1 MSDVVIKL
9 SAVDAASGVLER
21 VAQNVRGVGQAA
33 SAQHG
38 AFGALEQVA
47 VGALRQIGAAAVN
60 LATTGL
66 AALGDQLRSS
76 IDVAA
81 TFESALYKF
90 QAVAG
95 DSLTKV
101 GLSFDDVK
109 AKALELGSSTQFSAQ
124 QALDAMTE
132 LLKGGVNV
140 KEVMTGATDATLAL
154 AAAAQLDLANAATI
168 VAKQLGVWGET
179 GVTAAN
185 VADLLASAANASTV
199 DVEEL
204 ALGLANVGGSAKVAG
219 LSFQETVQTMALIAP
234 SFSSAAD
241 AGTSLKTFLQRLIP
255 TTKDATRMMV
265 ELGLATEDG
274 KSKFFDAKG
283 NFIGM
288 EAAARL
294 LHDATKNLSEE
305 QKFLALN
312 TIFGTDAIRAA
323 AAISVAGAVGY
334 NEMGQAMRDAGG
346 AAQAAAIMQQG
357 YKFTLDQFNAAVET
371 LQITVG
377 SALLP
382 HLTRLV
388 AAAAEG
394 VNVFTSWVSGI
405 LNAADPVAA
414 LAAQIGLVG
423 VTTGSVQQMI
433 TDAATVIFATWNS
446 LSAALAPSTQT
457 AWSAVQQAVRF
468 ATALVTQIWNTHGAD
483 ILAFAKRTWEGI
495 MSVVTEAARFIQ
507 AVIETLV
514 TAVQWVWRNFGSE
527 ITAVVQFA
535 WNQIKTSTETVLA
548 ALRGLFEAGTAT
560 LRSDWS
566 AVWNAV
572 QSTVQ
577 TALAAVQQ
585 AVQFITALVTQIWN
599 THGADILAFAKR
611 TWEGIISVIV
621 AAAQFVQAAIEAL
634 VAAAQ
639 WIWVNF
645 GNEITAAVQF
655 AWNLIKTL
663 TETTLSILRGLFEA
677 GTAALSSDWSEVWNA
692 VRSTVQTALAA
703 VQQAVQFVTTL
714 VVQIWNAH
722 GADILAFAK
731 RTWEGIIGVVIAA
744 ARFLQAAI
752 EALTAAAQWIWANF
766 GNEITAVAQFA
777 WNLIKT
783 LTETT
788 LSVLRGL
795 FEAGTAALRGDWS
808 AAWEAIKR
816 VAEALWNGI
825 RTSAE
830 HLMNTLSL
838 LFQSLYPR
846 LEEAFRHAIAGA
858 ASLGAALIDGIR
870 SGVESA
876 ARGLAQAAADAAKAA
891 LDAAKAALGIRS
903 PSRVAAREVGVPLA
917 EGILRGLTE
926 GLAPLPLLTRDAV
939 TQPPPASATVNVGGI
954 TVNAAPGMDER
965 RLATL
970 VRSEI
975 DNLTRLAR
983 FGRV

>member
-21 VAQNVRGVGQAA
+21 VAHNVRGVGDAA
-33 SAQHG
+33 DAQRG
-38 AFGALEQVA
+38 AFGGLEQVA

-60 LATTGL
+60 LAAAGI
-66 AALGDQLRSS
+66 AALGDQLRTS

-81 TFESALYKF
+81 NFESALYKF

-95 DSLTKV
+95 DSLTKA

-109 AKALELGSSTQFSAQ
+109 KKALELGASTQFSAQ

-132 LLKGGVNV
+132 LIKGGVNV
-140 KEVMTGATDATLAL
+140 KDVMGGATDATLAL

-234 SFSSAAD
+234 SFSSASD

-255 TTKDATRMMV
+255 TTDKATDMMIK
-265 ELGLATEDG
+265 LGLATKDG
-274 KSKFFDAKG
+274 SSKFFDAKG
-283 NFIGM
+283 EFVGM
-288 EAAARL
+288 EKAAQL
-294 LHDATKNLSEE
+294 LYDATKGLSEE

-312 TIFGTDAIRAA
+312 TIFGSDALRAA
-323 AAISVAGAVGY
+323 AAIAEAGASGY
-334 NEMGQAMRDAGG
+334 NEMGQAMKDAGG

-357 YKFTLDQFNAAVET
+357 YGFTLDQFNAAVET

-382 HLTRLV
+382 YLTQLV

-394 VNVFTSWVSGI
+394 VNTFTGWASSI
-405 LNAADPVAA
+405 LSSSDPLAA

-423 VTTGSVQQMI
+423 VTTGSVQQTI
-433 TDAATVIFATWNS
+433 TSAAAAIFAAWNA
-446 LSAALAPSTQT
+446 LSAALAPAAQT
-457 AWSAVQQAVRF
+457 AWSAVQ
-468 ATALVTQIWNTHGAD
+468 
-483 ILAFAKRTWEGI
+483 
-495 MSVVTEAARFIQ
+495 
-507 AVIETLV
+507 
-514 TAVQWVWRNFGSE
+514 
-527 ITAVVQFA
+527 
-535 WNQIKTSTETVLA
+535 
-548 ALRGLFEAGTAT
+548 
-560 LRSDWS
+560 S
-566 AVWNAV
+566 A
-572 QSTVQ
+572 VQ

-585 AVQFITALVTQIWN
+585 AVQFA
-599 THGADILAFAKR
+599 
-611 TWEGIISVIV
+611 
-621 AAAQFVQAAIEAL
+621 
-634 VAAAQ
+634 
-639 WIWVNF
+639 
-645 GNEITAAVQF
+645 
-655 AWNLIKTL
+655 
-663 TETTLSILRGLFEA
+663 
-677 GTAALSSDWSEVWNA
+677 
-692 VRSTVQTALAA
+692 
-703 VQQAVQFVTTL
+703 TTL

-731 RTWEGIIGVVIAA
+731 RTWDGVMSVVTAA
-744 ARFLQAAI
+744 AQFIQAAI
-752 EALTAAAQWIWANF
+752 EALVKAAQWVWANF
-766 GNEITAVAQFA
+766 GTEITTIAQFA
-777 WNLIKT
+777 WNQIKVF
-783 LTETT
+783 TETA

-808 AAWEAIKR
+808 AAWEAIKG
-816 VAEALWNGI
+816 VAETLWNGI
-825 RTSAE
+825 KASAE
-830 HLMNTLSL
+830 NLMNALSS
-838 LFQSLYPR
+838 LFQTLYPR
-846 LEEAFRHAIAGA
+846 LEAAFQQALSGA
-858 ASLGAALIDGIR
+858 ASLGAALIDGIK
-870 SGVESA
+870 SGVMNA
-876 ARGLAQAAADAAKAA
+876 ARGLAQAAADAAKEA
-891 LDAAKAALGIRS
+891 LDAAKAALGISS
-903 PSRVAAREVGVPLA
+903 PSRVAAKEVGMPLA

-939 TQPPPASATVNVGGI
+939 TQPASASTVNVGGI

-965 RLATL
+965 RVATL

>member
-21 VAQNVRGVGQAA
+21 VAQNVRGVGDAA
-33 SAQHG
+33 NAQRG
-38 AFGALEQVA
+38 AFGALEQIA
-47 VGALRQIGAAAVN
+47 VGALRQIGAVAVN
-60 LATTGL
+60 LAAAGI
-66 AALGDQLRSS
+66 AALGNQLRSS

-81 TFESALYKF
+81 TFESALFKF

-95 DSLTKV
+95 DSLTKA

-140 KEVMTGATDATLAL
+140 KDVMTGATDATLAL

-185 VADLLASAANASTV
+185 VADLLASAANSSTV
-199 DVEEL
+199 SVEEL

-241 AGTSLKTFLQRLIP
+241 AGTSMKTFLQRLIP
-255 TTKDATRMMV
+255 TTKDATEMMV
-265 ELGLATEDG
+265 KLGLATKDG

-283 NFIGM
+283 EFIGM
-288 EAAARL
+288 EKAAEL
-294 LHDATKNLSEE
+294 LHNATKNLSEE

-312 TIFGTDAIRAA
+312 TIFGSDAIRAA
-323 AAISVAGAVGY
+323 AAIAGAGAAGY
-334 NEMGQAMRDAGG
+334 NEMGQAMKDAGG
-346 AAQAAAIMQQG
+346 AAAAAAIMQQG
-357 YKFTLDQFNAAVET
+357 YGFTLDQFNAAVET

-382 HLTRLV
+382 YLTQLV

-394 VNVFTSWVSGI
+394 VNTFTAWTSGI

-433 TDAATVIFATWNS
+433 TDAASAIFTAWNA
-446 LSAALAPSTQT
+446 LSAALAPSAQT
-457 AWSAVQQAVRF
+457 AWS
-468 ATALVTQIWNTHGAD
+468 
-483 ILAFAKRTWEGI
+483 
-495 MSVVTEAARFIQ
+495 
-507 AVIETLV
+507 
-514 TAVQWVWRNFGSE
+514 
-527 ITAVVQFA
+527 
-535 WNQIKTSTETVLA
+535 
-548 ALRGLFEAGTAT
+548 
-560 LRSDWS
+560 
-566 AVWNAV
+566 AV

-585 AVQFITALVTQIWN
+585 AVQFAAALVTQIWN
-599 THGADILAFAKR
+599 AHGADILAFAQR
-611 TWEGIISVIV
+611 AWEGIMSVV
-621 AAAQFVQAAIEAL
+621 TAAARFVQAAIEAL

-639 WIWVNF
+639 WVWRNF
-645 GNEITAAVQF
+645 G
-655 AWNLIKTL
+655 
-663 TETTLSILRGLFEA
+663 S
-677 GTAALSSDWSEVWNA
+677 
-692 VRSTVQTALAA
+692 
-703 VQQAVQFVTTL
+703 
-714 VVQIWNAH
+714 
-722 GADILAFAK
+722 
-731 RTWEGIIGVVIAA
+731 
-744 ARFLQAAI
+744 
-752 EALTAAAQWIWANF
+752 
-766 GNEITAVAQFA
+766 EITAVARFA
-777 WNLIKT
+777 WDQIKVF
-783 LTETT
+783 TETA

-795 FEAGTAALRGDWS
+795 FDAGTAALRGDWD
-808 AAWEAIKR
+808 AAWTAIKG
-816 VAEALWNGI
+816 VAETLWNGI
-825 RTSAE
+825 RASAE
-830 HLMNTLSL
+830 NLMNTLSS
-838 LFQSLYPR
+838 LFQTLYPR
-846 LEEAFRHAIAGA
+846 LESAFRSAISGA
-858 ASLGAALIDGIR
+858 ASLGAALIDGIT
-870 SGVESA
+870 SGVTNA

-903 PSRVAAREVGVPLA
+903 PSRVAAKEVGMPLA

-939 TQPPPASATVNVGGI
+939 TAQPASSTVNVGGI

-965 RLATL
+965 RVATL

>member
-9 SAVDAASGVLER
+9 SAIDAASGVLER

-38 AFGALEQVA
+38 AFGVLEQVA

-60 LATTGL
+60 LAAAGI
-66 AALGDQLRSS
+66 AALGDQLRTS

-81 TFESALYKF
+81 NFESALFKF

-95 DSLTKV
+95 DSLTKA

-109 AKALELGSSTQFSAQ
+109 QKALELGSSTQFSAQ

-132 LLKGGVNV
+132 LVKGGINV
-140 KEVMTGATDATLAL
+140 KDVLGDATDATLAL
-154 AAAAQLDLANAATI
+154 AAAAQLNLANAATI

-179 GVTAAN
+179 GVSAAN

-199 DVEEL
+199 NVEEL

-241 AGTSLKTFLQRLIP
+241 AGTSMKTFLQRLIP
-255 TTKDATRMMV
+255 TTKDATEMMIK
-265 ELGLATEDG
+265 LGLATKDG

-283 NFIGM
+283 GFIGM
-288 EAAARL
+288 EAAAQL
-294 LHDATKNLSEE
+294 LYDATKNLSEE

-323 AAISVAGAVGY
+323 AAIAGAGAAGY

-346 AAQAAAIMQQG
+346 AAAAAAIMQQG
-357 YKFTLDQFNAAVET
+357 YSFTLDQFNAAVET
-371 LQITVG
+371 LQITIG

-382 HLTRLV
+382 YLTQLV

-394 VNVFTSWVSGI
+394 VNAFTAWASGI

-423 VTTGSVQQMI
+423 VTTEGVQQMI
-433 TDAATVIFATWNS
+433 TTAAAAIFAAWGA
-446 LSAALAPSTQT
+446 LSSALAPSTQE
-457 AWSAVQQAVRF
+457 AWS
-468 ATALVTQIWNTHGAD
+468 
-483 ILAFAKRTWEGI
+483 
-495 MSVVTEAARFIQ
+495 
-507 AVIETLV
+507 
-514 TAVQWVWRNFGSE
+514 
-527 ITAVVQFA
+527 
-535 WNQIKTSTETVLA
+535 
-548 ALRGLFEAGTAT
+548 
-560 LRSDWS
+560 
-566 AVWNAV
+566 AV

-585 AVQFITALVTQIWN
+585 AVSFATALVVQIWN
-599 THGADILAFAKR
+599 AHGADILAFAQR
-611 TWEGIISVIV
+611 TWQGIMSVV
-621 AAAQFVQAAIEAL
+621 SAAARFVQAAIEAL

-639 WIWVNF
+639 WIW
-645 GNEITAAVQF
+645 
-655 AWNLIKTL
+655 
-663 TETTLSILRGLFEA
+663 
-677 GTAALSSDWSEVWNA
+677 
-692 VRSTVQTALAA
+692 
-703 VQQAVQFVTTL
+703 
-714 VVQIWNAH
+714 
-722 GADILAFAK
+722 
-731 RTWEGIIGVVIAA
+731 
-744 ARFLQAAI
+744 
-752 EALTAAAQWIWANF
+752 ANF
-766 GNEITAVAQFA
+766 GNEITTVAQFA
-777 WNLIKT
+777 WNLVKT
-783 LTETT
+783 LTETA
-788 LSVLRGL
+788 LAVLRGL
-795 FEAGTAALRGDWS
+795 FDAGTAALRGDWD
-808 AAWEAIKR
+808 AAWTAIKGI
-816 VAEALWNGI
+816 AEALWNGI
-825 RTSAE
+825 KASAE
-830 HLMNTLSL
+830 NLMSTLSS
-838 LFQSLYPR
+838 LFQTLYPR
-846 LEEAFRHAIAGA
+846 LESAFREAIAA
-858 ASLGAALIDGIR
+858 APSLGAALIDGIR

-876 ARGLAQAAADAAKAA
+876 ARGLAEAAARAAKAA
-891 LDAAKAALGIRS
+891 LDAAKAALGISS
-903 PSRVAAREVGVPLA
+903 PSRVAAKEVGVPLA

-939 TQPPPASATVNVGGI
+939 TAQPATSTVNVGGI

-965 RLATL
+965 RVATL

>member
-21 VAQNVRGVGQAA
+21 VAHNVRGVGDAA
-33 SAQHG
+33 DAQRG
-38 AFGALEQVA
+38 AFGGLEQVA

-60 LATTGL
+60 LAAAGI
-66 AALGDQLRSS
+66 AALGDQLRTS

-81 TFESALYKF
+81 NFESALYKF

-95 DSLTKV
+95 DSLTKA

-109 AKALELGSSTQFSAQ
+109 KKALELGASTQFSAQ

-132 LLKGGVNV
+132 LMKGGVNV
-140 KEVMTGATDATLAL
+140 KDVMGGATDATLAL

-234 SFSSAAD
+234 SFSSASD

-255 TTKDATRMMV
+255 TTDKATDMMIK
-265 ELGLATEDG
+265 LGLATKDG
-274 KSKFFDAKG
+274 SSKFFDAKG
-283 NFIGM
+283 EFVGM
-288 EAAARL
+288 EKAAQL
-294 LHDATKNLSEE
+294 LYDATKGLSEE

-312 TIFGTDAIRAA
+312 TIFGSDALRAA
-323 AAISVAGAVGY
+323 AAIAEAGASGY
-334 NEMGQAMRDAGG
+334 NEMGQAMKDAGG

-357 YKFTLDQFNAAVET
+357 YGFTLDQFNAAVET

-382 HLTRLV
+382 YLTQLV

-394 VNVFTSWVSGI
+394 VNTFTGWASSI
-405 LNAADPVAA
+405 LSSSDPLAA

-423 VTTGSVQQMI
+423 VTTGSVQQTI
-433 TDAATVIFATWNS
+433 TSAAAAIFAAWNA
-446 LSAALAPSTQT
+446 LSAALAPAAQT
-457 AWSAVQQAVRF
+457 AWSAVQ
-468 ATALVTQIWNTHGAD
+468 
-483 ILAFAKRTWEGI
+483 
-495 MSVVTEAARFIQ
+495 
-507 AVIETLV
+507 
-514 TAVQWVWRNFGSE
+514 
-527 ITAVVQFA
+527 
-535 WNQIKTSTETVLA
+535 
-548 ALRGLFEAGTAT
+548 
-560 LRSDWS
+560 S
-566 AVWNAV
+566 A
-572 QSTVQ
+572 VQ

-585 AVQFITALVTQIWN
+585 AVQFA
-599 THGADILAFAKR
+599 
-611 TWEGIISVIV
+611 
-621 AAAQFVQAAIEAL
+621 
-634 VAAAQ
+634 
-639 WIWVNF
+639 
-645 GNEITAAVQF
+645 
-655 AWNLIKTL
+655 
-663 TETTLSILRGLFEA
+663 
-677 GTAALSSDWSEVWNA
+677 
-692 VRSTVQTALAA
+692 
-703 VQQAVQFVTTL
+703 TTL

-731 RTWEGIIGVVIAA
+731 RTWDGVMSVVTAA
-744 ARFLQAAI
+744 AQFIQAAI
-752 EALTAAAQWIWANF
+752 EALVKAAQWVWANF
-766 GNEITAVAQFA
+766 GTEITTIAQFA
-777 WNLIKT
+777 WNQIKVF
-783 LTETT
+783 TETA
-788 LSVLRGL
+788 LSALRGL

-808 AAWEAIKR
+808 AAWEAIKG
-816 VAEALWNGI
+816 VAETLWNGI
-825 RTSAE
+825 KASAE
-830 HLMNTLSL
+830 NLMNALSS
-838 LFQSLYPR
+838 LFQTLYPR
-846 LEEAFRHAIAGA
+846 LEAAFQQALSGA
-858 ASLGAALIDGIR
+858 ASLGAALIDGIK
-870 SGVESA
+870 SGVMNA
-876 ARGLAQAAADAAKAA
+876 ARGLAQAAADAAKEA
-891 LDAAKAALGIRS
+891 LDAAKAALGISS
-903 PSRVAAREVGVPLA
+903 PSRVAAKEVGMPLA

-939 TQPPPASATVNVGGI
+939 TQPASASTVNVGGI

-965 RLATL
+965 RVATL

>member
-33 SAQHG
+33 SAQRG
-38 AFGALEQVA
+38 AFGALEQIA
-47 VGALRQIGAAAVN
+47 VGALRQIGAVAVN
-60 LATTGL
+60 LAATGV
-66 AALGDQLRSS
+66 AALGNQLRSS

-81 TFESALYKF
+81 NFESALFKF

-95 DSLTKV
+95 DSLTKA

-132 LLKGGVNV
+132 LVKGGVNV
-140 KEVMTGATDATLAL
+140 KDVMSGATDATLAL

-241 AGTSLKTFLQRLIP
+241 AGTSMKTFLQRLIP
-255 TTKDATRMMV
+255 TTKDATEMMIK
-265 ELGLATEDG
+265 LGLATKDG
-274 KSKFFDAKG
+274 KSKFFDATG
-283 NFIGM
+283 SFIGM
-288 EAAARL
+288 EKAAEL
-294 LHDATKNLSEE
+294 LHNATKNLSEE

-312 TIFGTDAIRAA
+312 TIFGSDAIRAA
-323 AAISVAGAVGY
+323 AAIAGAGASGY
-334 NEMGQAMRDAGG
+334 NEMGQAMKDAGG

-382 HLTRLV
+382 HLTQLV
-388 AAAAEG
+388 AVAAEG
-394 VNVFTSWVSGI
+394 VNTFTAWASGI
-405 LNAADPVAA
+405 LSAADPVAA

-423 VTTGSVQQMI
+423 VTTGSVQQ
-433 TDAATVIFATWNS
+433 TVAVAAAAIFAAWDT

-457 AWSAVQQAVRF
+457 AWSAVQ
-468 ATALVTQIWNTHGAD
+468 
-483 ILAFAKRTWEGI
+483 
-495 MSVVTEAARFIQ
+495 
-507 AVIETLV
+507 
-514 TAVQWVWRNFGSE
+514 
-527 ITAVVQFA
+527 
-535 WNQIKTSTETVLA
+535 
-548 ALRGLFEAGTAT
+548 
-560 LRSDWS
+560 
-566 AVWNAV
+566 
-572 QSTVQ
+572 STVQ

-585 AVQFITALVTQIWN
+585 AIQFATALVVQIWN
-599 THGADILAFAKR
+599 AHGADILAFAQR
-611 TWEGIISVIV
+611 AWEGITSVVV
-621 AAAQFVQAAIEAL
+621 AAARFVQAAIEAL

-639 WIWVNF
+639 WIWANF
-645 GNEITAAVQF
+645 GNEITTIAQF
-655 AWNLIKTL
+655 AWSLIKTL
-663 TETTLSILRGLFEA
+663 TET
-677 GTAALSSDWSEVWNA
+677 
-692 VRSTVQTALAA
+692 ALAA
-703 VQQAVQFVTTL
+703 
-714 VVQIWNAH
+714 
-722 GADILAFAK
+722 
-731 RTWEGIIGVVIAA
+731 
-744 ARFLQAAI
+744 
-752 EALTAAAQWIWANF
+752 
-766 GNEITAVAQFA
+766 
-777 WNLIKT
+777 
-783 LTETT
+783 
-788 LSVLRGL
+788 LRGL
-795 FEAGTAALRGDWS
+795 FEAGTAALRGDWN
-808 AAWEAIKR
+808 AAWEAIKG

-825 RTSAE
+825 KASAE
-830 HLMNTLSL
+830 HLMNTLSS
-838 LFQSLYPR
+838 LFRTLYPR
-846 LEEAFRHAIAGA
+846 LEAAFRQALA
-858 ASLGAALIDGIR
+858 AAPSLGAALIDGIK
-870 SGVESA
+870 SGVVNA

-903 PSRVAAREVGVPLA
+903 PSRVAAREVGLPLA

-939 TQPPPASATVNVGGI
+939 TAHPASSTVNVGGI

-965 RLATL
+965 RVATL

>member
-21 VAQNVRGVGQAA
+21 VAQNVRGVGKAA
-33 SAQHG
+33 DAQRG

-47 VGALRQIGAAAVN
+47 IGALRQIGAAAVN
-60 LATTGL
+60 LAAAGI
-66 AALGDQLRSS
+66 AALGDQLRTS

-81 TFESALYKF
+81 NFESALFKF

-95 DSLTKV
+95 DSLTKA

-109 AKALELGSSTQFSAQ
+109 AKALQLGSSTQFSAQ

-185 VADLLASAANASTV
+185 VADLLASAANSSTV
-199 DVEEL
+199 SVEEL

-241 AGTSLKTFLQRLIP
+241 AGTSMKTFLQRLIP
-255 TTKDATRMMV
+255 TTKDATEMMIK
-265 ELGLATEDG
+265 LGLATKDG
-274 KSKFFDAKG
+274 KSKFFDATG
-283 NFIGM
+283 SFIGM
-288 EAAARL
+288 EKAAEL
-294 LHDATKNLSEE
+294 LHNATKNLSEE

-312 TIFGTDAIRAA
+312 TIFGSDAIRAA
-323 AAISVAGAVGY
+323 AAIAGAGASGY
-334 NEMGQAMRDAGG
+334 NEMGQAMKDAGG
-346 AAQAAAIMQQG
+346 AAAAAAIMQQG
-357 YKFTLDQFNAAVET
+357 YSYTLDQFNAAVET

-382 HLTRLV
+382 HLTQLV
-388 AAAAEG
+388 SAAAEG
-394 VNVFTSWVSGI
+394 VNAFTAWTSGI
-405 LNAADPVAA
+405 LSAADPVAA

-423 VTTGSVQQMI
+423 VTTDGVQQ
-433 TDAATVIFATWNS
+433 TVAVAAAAIFAAWDT
-446 LSAALAPSTQT
+446 LSAALAPSTQ
-457 AWSAVQQAVRF
+457 
-468 ATALVTQIWNTHGAD
+468 
-483 ILAFAKRTWEGI
+483 
-495 MSVVTEAARFIQ
+495 EA
-507 AVIETLV
+507 
-514 TAVQWVWRNFGSE
+514 
-527 ITAVVQFA
+527 
-535 WNQIKTSTETVLA
+535 
-548 ALRGLFEAGTAT
+548 
-560 LRSDWS
+560 
-566 AVWNAV
+566 WNAV
-572 QSTVQ
+572 QATVQ

-585 AVQFITALVTQIWN
+585 AI
-599 THGADILAFAKR
+599 
-611 TWEGIISVIV
+611 
-621 AAAQFVQAAIEAL
+621 
-634 VAAAQ
+634 
-639 WIWVNF
+639 
-645 GNEITAAVQF
+645 QF
-655 AWNLIKTL
+655 A
-663 TETTLSILRGLFEA
+663 
-677 GTAALSSDWSEVWNA
+677 TA
-692 VRSTVQTALAA
+692 
-703 VQQAVQFVTTL
+703 L

-731 RTWEGIIGVVIAA
+731 RTWEGVMGVVTAA
-744 ARFLQAAI
+744 ARFVQAAI
-752 EALTAAAQWIWANF
+752 EALVAAAQWIWANF
-766 GNEITAVAQFA
+766 GNEITTIAQFA
-777 WNLIKT
+777 WSLIKT
-783 LTETT
+783 LTETA
-788 LSVLRGL
+788 LAVLRGL
-795 FEAGTAALRGDWS
+795 FEAGTAALRGDWN
-808 AAWEAIKR
+808 AAWEAIKG

-825 RTSAE
+825 KASAE
-830 HLMNTLSL
+830 HLMNTLSS
-838 LFQSLYPR
+838 LFQTLYPR
-846 LEEAFRHAIAGA
+846 LEAAFRQALA
-858 ASLGAALIDGIR
+858 AAPSLGEALIDGIR

-876 ARGLAQAAADAAKAA
+876 ARGLAQAAANAAKAA

-965 RLATL
+965 RVATL

>member
-33 SAQHG
+33 DAQRG
-38 AFGALEQVA
+38 AFGALEHVA

-60 LATTGL
+60 LAGMGI
-66 AALGDQLRSS
+66 AALGDQLRTSV
-76 IDVAA
+76 DVAA
-81 TFESALYKF
+81 TFQSALYKF

-95 DSLTKV
+95 DSLTKA

-109 AKALELGSSTQFSAQ
+109 QKALELGSSTQFSAQ

-132 LLKGGVNV
+132 LVKGGVNV
-140 KEVMTGATDATLAL
+140 KDVMSGATDATLAL

-241 AGTSLKTFLQRLIP
+241 AGTSMKTFLQRLIP
-255 TTKDATRMMV
+255 TTKDATQMMIR
-265 ELGLATEDG
+265 LGLATKDG
-274 KSKFFDAKG
+274 SSKFFDAKG
-283 NFIGM
+283 EFIGM
-288 EAAARL
+288 EKAAQL
-294 LHDATKNLSEE
+294 LHEATKNLSDE

-312 TIFGTDAIRAA
+312 TIFGSDAIRAA
-323 AAISVAGAVGY
+323 AAIAEAGAAGY
-334 NEMGQAMRDAGG
+334 NEMGQAMKDAGG

-357 YKFTLDQFNAAVET
+357 YSFTLDQFNAAVET

-382 HLTRLV
+382 HLTQLV

-394 VNVFTSWVSGI
+394 VNAFTGWASSI
-405 LNAADPVAA
+405 LSASDPLAA

-433 TDAATVIFATWNS
+433 TDAAAAIFAAWS
-446 LSAALAPSTQT
+446 ALSAALAPAAQT
-457 AWSAVQQAVRF
+457 AWS
-468 ATALVTQIWNTHGAD
+468 
-483 ILAFAKRTWEGI
+483 
-495 MSVVTEAARFIQ
+495 
-507 AVIETLV
+507 
-514 TAVQWVWRNFGSE
+514 
-527 ITAVVQFA
+527 
-535 WNQIKTSTETVLA
+535 
-548 ALRGLFEAGTAT
+548 
-560 LRSDWS
+560 
-566 AVWNAV
+566 AV

-585 AVQFITALVTQIWN
+585 AVQFATALV
-599 THGADILAFAKR
+599 
-611 TWEGIISVIV
+611 
-621 AAAQFVQAAIEAL
+621 
-634 VAAAQ
+634 
-639 WIWVNF
+639 
-645 GNEITAAVQF
+645 
-655 AWNLIKTL
+655 
-663 TETTLSILRGLFEA
+663 
-677 GTAALSSDWSEVWNA
+677 
-692 VRSTVQTALAA
+692 VR
-703 VQQAVQFVTTL
+703 
-714 VVQIWNAH
+714 IWNAH
-722 GADILAFAK
+722 GADILAFAQ
-731 RTWEGIIGVVIAA
+731 RTWDGIMSVVAAA
-744 ARFLQAAI
+744 ARFIQAAI
-752 EALTAAAQWIWANF
+752 EALTKAAQWVWANF
-766 GNEITAVAQFA
+766 GTEITTIAQFA
-777 WNLIKT
+777 WNQIKT
-783 LTETT
+783 LAETA
-788 LSVLRGL
+788 LAALRGL
-795 FEAGTAALRGDWS
+795 FDAGTAALRGDWS
-808 AAWEAIKR
+808 AAWTAIKG
-816 VAEALWNGI
+816 VAEALWGGI
-825 RTSAE
+825 RASAE
-830 HLMNTLSL
+830 NLMNTLSS
-838 LFQSLYPR
+838 LFQTLYPR
-846 LEEAFRHAIAGA
+846 LESAFRSAIAGA

-876 ARGLAQAAADAAKAA
+876 ARGLADAAARAVEDA
-891 LDAAKAALGIRS
+891 LNAAKAALGIRS
-903 PSRVAAREVGVPLA
+903 PSRVAAKEVGAPLA

-939 TQPPPASATVNVGGI
+939 TAQPATSTVNVGGI

-965 RLATL
+965 RVALM

>member
-21 VAQNVRGVGQAA
+21 VAHNVRGVGQAA
-33 SAQHG
+33 SAQRG

-47 VGALRQIGAAAVN
+47 VGALRQVGAVAVN
-60 LATTGL
+60 LAATGV
-66 AALGDQLRSS
+66 AALGNQLRSS

-81 TFESALYKF
+81 TFESALFRF

-95 DSLTKV
+95 DSLTKA

-132 LLKGGVNV
+132 LVKGGVNV
-140 KEVMTGATDATLAL
+140 KDVMSGATDATLAL

-241 AGTSLKTFLQRLIP
+241 AGTSMKTFLQRLIP
-255 TTKDATRMMV
+255 TTKDATRMMI
-265 ELGLATEDG
+265 ELGLATRDG
-274 KSKFFDAKG
+274 KSKFFDATG
-283 NFIGM
+283 SFIGM
-288 EAAARL
+288 EKAAEL
-294 LHDATKNLSEE
+294 LHNATKNLSEE

-312 TIFGTDAIRAA
+312 TIFGSDAIRAA
-323 AAISVAGAVGY
+323 AAIAGAGAEGF

-357 YKFTLDQFNAAVET
+357 YGFTLDQFNAAVET

-377 SALLP
+377 GALLP
-382 HLTRLV
+382 HLTQLV

-394 VNVFTSWVSGI
+394 VNTFTAWASGI

-423 VTTGSVQQMI
+423 VTTDGVQQ
-433 TDAATVIFATWNS
+433 TVAVATAAIFAAWDT
-446 LSAALAPSTQT
+446 LSAALAPSART
-457 AWSAVQQAVRF
+457 AWSAVQA
-468 ATALVTQIWNTHGAD
+468 
-483 ILAFAKRTWEGI
+483 
-495 MSVVTEAARFIQ
+495 
-507 AVIETLV
+507 
-514 TAVQWVWRNFGSE
+514 
-527 ITAVVQFA
+527 
-535 WNQIKTSTETVLA
+535 
-548 ALRGLFEAGTAT
+548 
-560 LRSDWS
+560 
-566 AVWNAV
+566 
-572 QSTVQ
+572 TVQ

-585 AVQFITALVTQIWN
+585 AVQFATALVVRVWN
-599 THGADILAFAKR
+599 AHGADILAFAQR
-611 TWEGIISVIV
+611 TWNGIMGVV
-621 AAAQFVQAAIEAL
+621 TAAARFVQAAIEAL

-639 WIWVNF
+639 WVWKNF
-645 GNEITAAVQF
+645 GSEITAVARF
-655 AWNLIKTL
+655 AWNQIKTL
-663 TETTLSILRGLFEA
+663 TET
-677 GTAALSSDWSEVWNA
+677 
-692 VRSTVQTALAA
+692 ALA
-703 VQQAVQFVTTL
+703 
-714 VVQIWNAH
+714 
-722 GADILAFAK
+722 
-731 RTWEGIIGVVIAA
+731 
-744 ARFLQAAI
+744 
-752 EALTAAAQWIWANF
+752 
-766 GNEITAVAQFA
+766 
-777 WNLIKT
+777 
-783 LTETT
+783 
-788 LSVLRGL
+788 VLRGL

-808 AAWEAIKR
+808 AAWTAIKG

-825 RTSAE
+825 RASAQT
-830 HLMNTLSL
+830 LMNTLSS
-838 LFQSLYPR
+838 LFQTLYPR
-846 LEEAFRHAIAGA
+846 LESAFRQALA
-858 ASLGAALIDGIR
+858 AAPSLGAALVDGIK
-870 SGVESA
+870 SGVMSA
-876 ARGLAQAAADAAKAA
+876 ARGLADAAARAVEDA
-891 LDAAKAALGIRS
+891 LNAAKAALGIRS

-926 GLAPLPLLTRDAV
+926 GLAPLPLLTRDAA
-939 TQPPPASATVNVGGI
+939 TAQPASATVNVGGI

-965 RLATL
+965 RVALM

-975 DNLTRLAR
+975 DNLTRFAR
-983 FGRV
+983 FGRI

>member
-47 VGALRQIGAAAVN
+47 VGALRQIGAAAIN
-60 LATTGL
+60 LAATGV
-66 AALGDQLRSS
+66 AALGNQLRSS

-81 TFESALYKF
+81 TFESALFKF

-95 DSLTKV
+95 DSLTKA

-109 AKALELGSSTQFSAQ
+109 QKALELGSSTQFSAQ

-132 LLKGGVNV
+132 LVKGGVNV
-140 KEVMTGATDATLAL
+140 KDVMSGATDATLAL

-241 AGTSLKTFLQRLIP
+241 AGTSMKTFLQRLIP
-255 TTKDATRMMV
+255 TTKDATEMMIK
-265 ELGLATEDG
+265 LGLATKDG
-274 KSKFFDAKG
+274 KSKFFDATG
-283 NFIGM
+283 SFIGM
-288 EAAARL
+288 EKAAEL
-294 LHDATKNLSEE
+294 LHNATKNLSEE

-312 TIFGTDAIRAA
+312 TIFGSDAIRAA
-323 AAISVAGAVGY
+323 AAIAGAGASGY
-334 NEMGQAMRDAGG
+334 NEMGQAMKDAGG

-382 HLTRLV
+382 HLTQLV
-388 AAAAEG
+388 SAAAEG
-394 VNVFTSWVSGI
+394 VNTFTAWVSGI
-405 LNAADPVAA
+405 LSAAEPVAA
-414 LAAQIGLVG
+414 LAAQIGLVW
-423 VTTGSVQQMI
+423 VTTGSVQQ
-433 TDAATVIFATWNS
+433 TVAFAAAAIFAAWDT
-446 LSAALAPSTQT
+446 LSAALAPSAQT
-457 AWSAVQQAVRF
+457 AWS
-468 ATALVTQIWNTHGAD
+468 
-483 ILAFAKRTWEGI
+483 
-495 MSVVTEAARFIQ
+495 
-507 AVIETLV
+507 
-514 TAVQWVWRNFGSE
+514 
-527 ITAVVQFA
+527 
-535 WNQIKTSTETVLA
+535 
-548 ALRGLFEAGTAT
+548 
-560 LRSDWS
+560 
-566 AVWNAV
+566 AV

-585 AVQFITALVTQIWN
+585 AVQFAAALVTQIWN
-599 THGADILAFAKR
+599 AHGADILAFAQR
-611 TWEGIISVIV
+611 AWEGITSVVV
-621 AAAQFVQAAIEAL
+621 AAARFVQAAIEAL

-639 WIWVNF
+639 WIWANF
-645 GNEITAAVQF
+645 GNEITTIAQF
-655 AWNLIKTL
+655 AWSLIKTL
-663 TETTLSILRGLFEA
+663 TET
-677 GTAALSSDWSEVWNA
+677 
-692 VRSTVQTALAA
+692 ALAA
-703 VQQAVQFVTTL
+703 
-714 VVQIWNAH
+714 
-722 GADILAFAK
+722 
-731 RTWEGIIGVVIAA
+731 
-744 ARFLQAAI
+744 
-752 EALTAAAQWIWANF
+752 
-766 GNEITAVAQFA
+766 
-777 WNLIKT
+777 
-783 LTETT
+783 
-788 LSVLRGL
+788 LRGL
-795 FEAGTAALRGDWS
+795 FEAGTAALRGDWN
-808 AAWEAIKR
+808 AAWEAIKG

-825 RTSAE
+825 KASAE
-830 HLMNTLSL
+830 HLMNTLSS
-838 LFQSLYPR
+838 LFQTLYPR
-846 LEEAFRHAIAGA
+846 LEAAFRQALA
-858 ASLGAALIDGIR
+858 AAPSLGAALIDGIR

-876 ARGLAQAAADAAKAA
+876 ARGLAQAAANAAKAA

-903 PSRVAAREVGVPLA
+903 PSRVAAKEVGVPLA

-939 TQPPPASATVNVGGI
+939 TQPPPASSTVNVGGI

-965 RLATL
+965 RIALM

-975 DNLTRLAR
+975 DNLTRFAR

>member
-21 VAQNVRGVGQAA
+21 VAQNVRGVGHAA
-33 SAQHG
+33 DAQRG
-38 AFGALEQVA
+38 AFGALEQIA
-47 VGALRQIGAAAVN
+47 VGALRQIGAAAIN
-60 LATTGL
+60 LAGMGI

-81 TFESALYKF
+81 NFESALFKF

-95 DSLTKV
+95 DSLSKA

-109 AKALELGSSTQFSAQ
+109 AKALALGSSTQFSAQ

-132 LLKGGVNV
+132 LIKGGVNV
-140 KEVMTGATDATLAL
+140 EDVMGGATDATLAL
-154 AAAAQLDLANAATI
+154 AAAAQLNLANAATI

-255 TTKDATRMMV
+255 TTKDATQMMI
-265 ELGLATEDG
+265 ELGLATKDG

-283 NFIGM
+283 EFIGM

-323 AAISVAGAVGY
+323 AAIAGAGAAGY
-334 NEMGQAMRDAGG
+334 NEMGQAMKDAGG

-382 HLTRLV
+382 HLTQLV

-394 VNVFTSWVSGI
+394 VNTFTAWASGI
-405 LNAADPVAA
+405 LSAADPVAA
-414 LAAQIGLVG
+414 LAAQIGLFG

-433 TDAATVIFATWNS
+433 TDAAAVISATWDA
-446 LSAALAPSTQT
+446 LSAALAPSAQT
-457 AWSAVQQAVRF
+457 AW
-468 ATALVTQIWNTHGAD
+468 D
-483 ILAFAKRTWEGI
+483 
-495 MSVVTEAARFIQ
+495 
-507 AVIETLV
+507 
-514 TAVQWVWRNFGSE
+514 
-527 ITAVVQFA
+527 
-535 WNQIKTSTETVLA
+535 
-548 ALRGLFEAGTAT
+548 
-560 LRSDWS
+560 
-566 AVWNAV
+566 AV

-585 AVQFITALVTQIWN
+585 AIQFATALAVRVWN
-599 THGADILAFAKR
+599 AHGADILAFAQR
-611 TWEGIISVIV
+611 TWNGIMSVV
-621 AAAQFVQAAIEAL
+621 TAAARFVQAAIEAL

-639 WIWVNF
+639 W
-645 GNEITAAVQF
+645 
-655 AWNLIKTL
+655 
-663 TETTLSILRGLFEA
+663 
-677 GTAALSSDWSEVWNA
+677 VW
-692 VRSTVQTALAA
+692 R
-703 VQQAVQFVTTL
+703 
-714 VVQIWNAH
+714 
-722 GADILAFAK
+722 
-731 RTWEGIIGVVIAA
+731 
-744 ARFLQAAI
+744 
-752 EALTAAAQWIWANF
+752 NF
-766 GNEITAVAQFA
+766 GNEITAVARFA
-777 WNLIKT
+777 WNQIKV
-783 LTETT
+783 LTETV

-825 RTSAE
+825 KASAE
-830 HLMNTLSL
+830 NLMSTLSS
-838 LFQSLYPR
+838 LFQTLYPR

-876 ARGLAQAAADAAKAA
+876 ARWLADAAARAAKDA

-903 PSRVAAREVGVPLA
+903 PSRVAAREVGLPLA

-939 TQPPPASATVNVGGI
+939 TQPPPASSTVNVGGI

>member
-21 VAQNVRGVGQAA
+21 VAHNVRGVGDAA
-33 SAQHG
+33 DAQRG
-38 AFGALEQVA
+38 AFGGLEQVA

-60 LATTGL
+60 LAAAGI
-66 AALGDQLRSS
+66 AALGDQLRTS

-81 TFESALYKF
+81 NFESALYKF

-95 DSLTKV
+95 DSLTKA

-109 AKALELGSSTQFSAQ
+109 KKALALGASTQFSAQ

-132 LLKGGVNV
+132 LIKGGVNV
-140 KEVMTGATDATLAL
+140 KDVMGGATDATLAL

-234 SFSSAAD
+234 SFSSASD

-255 TTKDATRMMV
+255 TTDKATDMMIK
-265 ELGLATEDG
+265 LGLATKDG
-274 KSKFFDAKG
+274 SSKFFDAKG
-283 NFIGM
+283 EFVGM
-288 EAAARL
+288 EKAAQL
-294 LHDATKNLSEE
+294 LYDATKGLSEE

-312 TIFGTDAIRAA
+312 TIFGSDALRAA
-323 AAISVAGAVGY
+323 AAIAEAGASGY
-334 NEMGQAMRDAGG
+334 NEMGQAMKDAGG

-357 YKFTLDQFNAAVET
+357 YGFTLDQFNAAVET

-382 HLTRLV
+382 YLTQLV

-394 VNVFTSWVSGI
+394 VNTFTGWASSI
-405 LNAADPVAA
+405 LSSSDPLAA

-423 VTTGSVQQMI
+423 VTTGSVQQTI
-433 TDAATVIFATWNS
+433 TSAAAAIFAAWNA
-446 LSAALAPSTQT
+446 LSAALAPAAQT
-457 AWSAVQQAVRF
+457 AWSAVQ
-468 ATALVTQIWNTHGAD
+468 
-483 ILAFAKRTWEGI
+483 
-495 MSVVTEAARFIQ
+495 
-507 AVIETLV
+507 
-514 TAVQWVWRNFGSE
+514 
-527 ITAVVQFA
+527 
-535 WNQIKTSTETVLA
+535 
-548 ALRGLFEAGTAT
+548 
-560 LRSDWS
+560 S
-566 AVWNAV
+566 A
-572 QSTVQ
+572 VQ

-585 AVQFITALVTQIWN
+585 AVQFA
-599 THGADILAFAKR
+599 
-611 TWEGIISVIV
+611 
-621 AAAQFVQAAIEAL
+621 
-634 VAAAQ
+634 
-639 WIWVNF
+639 
-645 GNEITAAVQF
+645 
-655 AWNLIKTL
+655 
-663 TETTLSILRGLFEA
+663 
-677 GTAALSSDWSEVWNA
+677 
-692 VRSTVQTALAA
+692 
-703 VQQAVQFVTTL
+703 TTL

-731 RTWEGIIGVVIAA
+731 RTWDGVMSVVTAA
-744 ARFLQAAI
+744 AQFIQAAI
-752 EALTAAAQWIWANF
+752 EALVKAAQWVWANF
-766 GNEITAVAQFA
+766 GTEITTIAQFA
-777 WNLIKT
+777 WNQIKVF
-783 LTETT
+783 TETA
-788 LSVLRGL
+788 LSALRGL

-808 AAWEAIKR
+808 AAWEAIKG
-816 VAEALWNGI
+816 VAETLWNGI
-825 RTSAE
+825 KASAE
-830 HLMNTLSL
+830 NLMNALSS
-838 LFQSLYPR
+838 LFQTLYPR
-846 LEEAFRHAIAGA
+846 LEAAFQQALSGA
-858 ASLGAALIDGIR
+858 ASLGAALIDGIK
-870 SGVESA
+870 SGVMNA
-876 ARGLAQAAADAAKAA
+876 ARGLAQAAADAAKEA
-891 LDAAKAALGIRS
+891 LDAAKAALGISS
-903 PSRVAAREVGVPLA
+903 PSRVAAKEVGMPLA

-939 TQPPPASATVNVGGI
+939 TQPASASTVNVGGI

-965 RLATL
+965 RVALM